1 MHKIAMEILADS
13 CFKVPILKIS
23 KKNTFVTG
31 EKYDLRIKI
40 KNLDAAQFPGGVF
53 DVRIIWANQMKVSW
67 SFTINALKPNEE
79 KIVEY
84 GLTDVL
90 SDGAALFMAHAKDV
104 NGQVIDF
111 YDFAGNVLIPQKS
124 RYTHIY
130 SIIPKNAEAL
140 YQLWAL
146 LFAVISFIALIVV
159 DVILHFI

>member
-1 MHKIAMEILADS
+1 MHKIAVEILADS

-40 KNLDAAQFPGGVF
+40 RNLDIVQFPGGVF
-53 DVRIIWANQMKVSW
+53 DVRIIWANQMEVSW
-67 SFTINALKPNEE
+67 LFTVNALKPGEE
-79 KIVEY
+79 KIVKY

-90 SDGAALFMAHAKDV
+90 SDGAALFMAYAKDT

-111 YDFAGNVLIPQKS
+111 YDFAGNVLFPQKS
-124 RYTHIY
+124 GYTHIY

-146 LFAVISFIALIVV
+146 LFAVISFIASIVV
-159 DVILHFI
+159 DVILYVI

>member
-1 MHKIAMEILADS
+1 M
-13 CFKVPILKIS
+13 
-23 KKNTFVTG
+23 TG
-31 EKYDLRIKI
+31 EKYDLRMKI
-40 KNLDAAQFPGGVF
+40 KNLDVARFPGGVF
-53 DVRIIWANQMKVSW
+53 DVRIIWANQMEVTW
-67 SFTINALKPNEE
+67 LLTINTLAPDEE
-79 KIVEY
+79 KIVKY

-111 YDFAGNVLIPQKS
+111 YDFVGNVLIPQKS
-124 RYTHIY
+124 GYTHIY

-146 LFAVISFIALIVV
+146 LFAVISFFALITV